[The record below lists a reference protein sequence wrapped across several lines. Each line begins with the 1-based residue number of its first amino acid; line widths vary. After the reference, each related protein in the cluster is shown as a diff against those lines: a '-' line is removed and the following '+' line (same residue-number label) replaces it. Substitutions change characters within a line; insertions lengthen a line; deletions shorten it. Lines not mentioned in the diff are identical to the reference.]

1 MNKQGLIL
9 LSVLAVILAA
19 CGPTAV
25 PPAPEVITT
34 QPASEATAP
43 VPPPTEVPVAKS
55 KPGGTYAGLIQMGDK
70 ATMAT
75 INLTISPEGDKITK
89 VGVAFS
95 DLKCDD
101 FEVSTMITT
110 DEAGFQLS
118 EGKFQISSGKIGA
131 ISGEFTSPGEVAGTV
146 DLNIDLG
153 MVGKFAC
160 GKWDWSASQ
169 VLETLEKET
178 PPAAADLASPT
189 LPPAP
194 TEPAAGP
201 MPSGDVAAINV
212 SGGTYKEAAF
222 IYGEVENRLSQT
234 IWVDQID
241 VKLYAAGD
249 LVGEDQGY
257 AYPDICLPG
266 ERVPFDVYLPDAPAF
281 DEFKLE
287 VVWEPS
293 DEAPFDGVG
302 VITEVVKQVGIE
314 DEVHV
319 YGLVKNELDTN
330 VELADVFAVFYD
342 EQGTVLRV
350 ARYPVSSPGDIL
362 KPGEVAPFGGFVWP
376 PLTEYASYRLVV
388 VGYPTEVPQPP
399 PLEIS
404 DVVETADQ
412 LAGKVKY
419 TGPGVAN
426 YPFVIAVFYDQDGK
440 IVSMGTGSV
449 EPDKIASGETGSFDM
464 PIYFEYDHYEFYTQY
479 SLE

>member
-1 MNKQGLIL
+1 MNKHVLIL
-9 LSVLAVILAA
+9 LAVLALILVA

-101 FEVSTMITT
+101 FEVNTMITT

-131 ISGEFTSPGEVAGTV
+131 ISGEFTSPGEVAGKV

-169 VLETLEKET
+169 VLETLDKET
-178 PPAAADLASPT
+178 PPAAVDLASPT

-201 MPSGDVAAINV
+201 MPSGEVVAISV
-212 SGGTYKEAAF
+212 SSGTYQEAAF
-222 IYGEVENRLSQT
+222 IFGEVENRTSQT
-234 IWVDQID
+234 IWVDQLN
-241 VKLYAAGD
+241 VKLYEAGD
-249 LVGEDQGY
+249 LVGEEQGF
-257 AYPDICLPG
+257 ADPNICPPG
-266 ERVPFDVYLPDAPAF
+266 ERVPFDVFLPDAPAF
-281 DEFKLE
+281 DEAKLD

-293 DEAPFDGVG
+293 DETPFSGVV
-302 VITEVVKQVGIE
+302 VINEVVEHVGI
-314 DEVHV
+314 DGEVNV
-319 YGLVKNELDTN
+319 NGLVRNELDTN
-330 VELADVFAVFYD
+330 VELADVIAVFYD
-342 EQGTVLRV
+342 QQGTVLRV
-350 ARYPVSSPGDIL
+350 VRNPVSSPGNIL
-362 KPGEVAPFGGFVWP
+362 TPGEVAPFGTFVWP
-376 PLTEYASYRLVV
+376 PLTDYTSYRLVV
-388 VGYPTEVPQPP
+388 VGGTTQVPQPP

-419 TGPGVAN
+419 TGQGVAK

>member
-1 MNKQGLIL
+1 MNKHVLIL
-9 LSVLAVILAA
+9 LAVLALILVA
-19 CGPTAV
+19 CGSSALTPTSG
-25 PPAPEVITT
+25 VIAT
-34 QPASEATAP
+34 QPASDATTAMP
-43 VPPPTEVPVAKS
+43 IPTEAPLPRP
-55 KPGGTYAGLIQMGDK
+55 KPGASYAGLIQMGDK

-178 PPAAADLASPT
+178 PPAAVDLASPT

-399 PLEIS
+399 QLEIS

-419 TGPGVAN
+419 TGQGVAN
-426 YPFVIAVFYDQDGK
+426 YPFVIAVFYNQDGK

-449 EPDKIASGETGSFDM
+449 EPDKLVSGETGSFDM